1 MNVSLGRT
9 TVIYFI
15 FIVVAIIY
23 LMRLFYIQV
32 IDKSYELSANNNVL
46 RLVIDYPSRG
56 LIYDR
61 NGKLLVFNEPVYDL
75 MIIPKQAKDNDTVE
89 L

>member
-1 MNVSLGRT
+1 
-9 TVIYFI
+9 
-15 FIVVAIIY
+15 
-23 LMRLFYIQV
+23 MRLFYIQV

-75 MIIPKQAKDNDTVE
+75 MIIPKQAKDIDTVE
-89 L
+89 LCKLIGISKEDYIEKFK